1 MQDLHT
7 LQTSQL
13 VDLLAEQTTIITKL
27 FSEKNFGEN
36 YDKHKLFLKAI
47 QTEIDF
53 RKNTADI
60 IPTVIT
66 EPPDFSTENK
76 T

>member
-1 MQDLHT
+1 MQDLQS

-13 VDLLAEQTTIITKL
+13 VDVLAEQTSIVTKL
-27 FSEKNFGEN
+27 FSEKNFGDE

-60 IPTVIT
+60 IPTNIT
-66 EPPDFSTENK
+66 QPPDFSTENK

>member
-1 MQDLHT
+1 MQDFQN

-13 VDLLAEQTTIITKL
+13 VDLLVEHTAIITKL
-27 FSEKNFGEN
+27 ISEKKFDEE
-36 YDKHKLFLKAI
+36 YDKHKLLVKAI

-53 RKNTADI
+53 RKTTADVT
-60 IPTVIT
+60 PTTST